1 MKPNQSPRIANW
13 LLRHFGCSP
22 NNATVIGDLDERYRS
37 GRSSAWYWRQAT
49 IAIVVSL
56 FNEIWNHKLL
66 TITALLVGWAV
77 FVVSRYG
84 FYLTQDLLFA
94 LASWSRFWR
103 HKGITLAVQ
112 ISVVTL
118 SRACCGWL
126 VARLCRKRQKAMVL
140 AYAAFIAG
148 VQIVLVVSALLR
160 GMSLQ
165 TFIYNICFITIT
177 PVSILVGGGVF
188 RSRTDCDGPG
198 DTHAMVC

>member
-1 MKPNQSPRIANW
+1 
-13 LLRHFGCSP
+13 
-22 NNATVIGDLDERYRS
+22 
-37 GRSSAWYWRQAT
+37 
-49 IAIVVSL
+49 
-56 FNEIWNHKLL
+56 
-66 TITALLVGWAV
+66 
-77 FVVSRYG
+77 
-84 FYLTQDLLFA
+84 
-94 LASWSRFWR
+94 
-103 HKGITLAVQ
+103 
-112 ISVVTL
+112 
-118 SRACCGWL
+118 
-126 VARLCRKRQKAMVL
+126 MVL